1 MKQAVMYGGG
11 NIGRGFIGAT
21 LSQSGYKVTF
31 IDVAEPV
38 VKALQEKEQYPVRYV
53 SSEGHEDVVIEH
65 VTAVNGNDQEAAS
78 EAIANCDIMA
88 TAVGARILKFI
99 VGNIVAGLR
108 KRWARDDRPLNI
120 IICENLM
127 DANKVMEGML
137 KDLLTDEEKKHFDE
151 KVGLVE
157 ASIGRMVPVQTEE
170 MKDGDPMRVC
180 VERYGFLPV
189 DKAAFK
195 GEIPEITN
203 MVPFEPF
210 DFYIKRKL
218 YVHNMGHATC
228 AYLGGYEGRKYI
240 YQSIDDPE
248 ILNIVQ
254 NAMLESALAL
264 HKKYGVELRRVLTG
278 FKYIGE
284 QIALLEQGGHPERY
298 IFGFEES
305 YGYLSGTHARDKDAV
320 NAVLLICE
328 AAAWY
333 AKKGMTL
340 GDAIDALYAEIG
352 CYCNAQKSF
361 AFAGETGREKMAS
374 LMQGLR
380 TQPLR
385 EIAGLP
391 VEGYTDYEAEGTG
404 LPKANVLE
412 YRLPGG
418 SKVIIRPSGTEPK
431 IKAYLSAVK
440 PTVEQANAQLARLAE
455 AAAKLLA

>member
-21 LSQSGYKVTF
+21 LSQSGYEVTF

-38 VKALQEKEQYPVRYV
+38 VKALQEKKQYPVRYV
-53 SSEGHEDVVIEH
+53 SSEGHEDVTIEH

-264 HKKYGVELRRVLTG
+264 SKKYGVELDGLMLHITDLLGRFRNAALKDTCKRVGGDPARKLGAADRLIRSSILCLEMGVTPA
-278 FKYIGE
+278 YIAVG
-284 QIALLEQGGHPERY
+284 AAGAVYR
-298 IFGFEES
+298 
-305 YGYLSGTHARDKDAV
+305 YLSEAGTEQSYDA
-320 NAVLLICE
+320 
-328 AAAWY
+328 
-333 AKKGMTL
+333 AK
-340 GDAIDALYAEIG
+340 
-352 CYCNAQKSF
+352 
-361 AFAGETGREKMAS
+361 RV
-374 LMQGLR
+374 
-380 TQPLR
+380 LR
-385 EIAGLP
+385 EISGLP
-391 VEGYTDYEAEGTG
+391 DGHALTELILQMYGLYLEGETTAMMRRYAQ
-404 LPKANVLE
+404 
-412 YRLPGG
+412 
-418 SKVIIRPSGTEPK
+418 K
-431 IKAYLSAVK
+431 IKV
-440 PTVEQANAQLARLAE
+440 TNMREVI
-455 AAAKLLA
+455 